1 MPWGL
6 DFLPPPEVPLRDLRF
21 IPAFVLALASL
32 AGPSALAQAQTLA
45 LQAPLQQRL
54 AELVSR
60 LNQTQPQPEL
70 MAPFAPVFREQVS
83 ASSFEALLADL
94 RGRLGPC
101 RPLALAPGTTPSSA
115 SVLLRCERAIQAFDL
130 SIEAEAPHRVNGFF
144 VRQRYGELSP

>member
-1 MPWGL
+1 MCLLKPLSFLGL
-6 DFLPPPEVPLRDLRF
+6 AACCFGLSP
-21 IPAFVLALASL
+21 
-32 AGPSALAQAQTLA
+32 AQAQG

-54 AELVSR
+54 TELVSR
-60 LNQTQPQPEL
+60 INESQPQPEL

-94 RGRLGPC
+94 RSRLGPC

-130 SIEAEAPHRVNGFF
+130 SIEAEAPHRINGFF
-144 VRQRYGELSP
+144 VRQRYRELSP